1 MTADTYNCPICA
13 EPINEGDM
21 CLMDIDLGSCH
32 AACLEGSPVVD
43 LETGEPLPDDAP
55 KPTPYPWSDQ

>member
-13 EPINEGDM
+13 EPINEGDL

-32 AACLEGSPVVD
+32 AECLEGSPMVD
-43 LETGEPLPDDAP
+43 FETGDLLPEDAP
-55 KPTPYPWSDQ
+55 KLEPYPWSDQ